1 MNQIQRANG
10 LVLTGWQM
18 PTDWHSRREHNDV
31 HIRYFG
37 L

>member
-18 PTDWHSRREHNDV
+18 PTYWHSRCEDNV
-31 HIRYFG
+31 VLI
-37 L
+37 